1 MLMCNGR
8 TDQKTYLTGLQN
20 EKQDKVVIL
29 NIANMS
35 SVSKQ
40 KFSVFFQDQL
50 KITLLI
56 NG

>member
-1 MLMCNGR
+1 MCNGR

-20 EKQDKVVIL
+20 EKQEKVVSL

-35 SVSKQ
+35 SVSMK
-40 KFSVFFQDQL
+40 KFTVFFQGRL
-50 KITLLI
+50 KMFLLS